1 MSEKVMDR
9 QGRWRNKTVAFRVS
23 PQEDEAI
30 ETAVRLSGLSKQDYI
45 IRRLLEKD
53 IVVQGNPKVYKALK
67 DEMKKILEE
76 LKRIENASEVNT
88 DLLEVITLVAET
100 MSGMNEDSDWTK
112 IDKKESP
119 NSGNCQDLR

>member
-67 DEMKKILEE
+67 DELKKFLEE

-88 DLLEVITLVAET
+88 DLMEVITLVAET
-100 MSGMNEDSDWTK
+100 MSGRKEDSDWTQ

>member
-67 DEMKKILEE
+67 DELKKILEE

-88 DLLEVITLVAET
+88 DLMEVITLVAET
-100 MSGMNEDSDWTK
+100 MSGRKEDSDWTQ

>member
-30 ETAVRLSGLSKQDYI
+30 ETVVRLSGLSKQDYI

-67 DEMKKILEE
+67 DELKKILEE

-88 DLLEVITLVAET
+88 DLMEVITLVAET
-100 MSGMNEDSDWTK
+100 MSGRKEDSDWTQ

>member
-53 IVVQGNPKVYKALK
+53 IVVQGNPKVYTALK
-67 DEMKKILEE
+67 DELKKILEE

-88 DLLEVITLVAET
+88 DLMEVITLVAET
-100 MSGMNEDSDWTK
+100 MSGRKEDSDWTQ

>member
-9 QGRWRNKTVAFRVS
+9 QGRWRNKTVTFRVS
-23 PQEDEAI
+23 PQEDETI

-100 MSGMNEDSDWTK
+100 MIGMNEDSDWTK

>member
-1 MSEKVMDR
+1 M
-9 QGRWRNKTVAFRVS
+9 VAFRVS

-30 ETAVRLSGLSKQDYI
+30 ETAVRVSGLSKQDYI

-67 DEMKKILEE
+67 DELKKILEE

-88 DLLEVITLVAET
+88 DLMEVITLVAET
-100 MSGMNEDSDWTK
+100 MSGMKEDSDWTQ

>member
-30 ETAVRLSGLSKQDYI
+30 ESAVRLSGLSKQDYI

-53 IVVQGNPKVYKALK
+53 IVVQENPKVYKALK

-76 LKRIENASEVNT
+76 LKRIENVSEANA

-100 MSGMNEDSDWTK
+100 MSGMKEDSDWTQ

>member
-9 QGRWRNKTVAFRVS
+9 QGRWRNKTVAFCVS
-23 PQEDEAI
+23 PQEDEAL
-30 ETAVRLSGLSKQDYI
+30 ETAVRLSGFSKQEYI
-45 IRRLLEKD
+45 IRRLQERD

-76 LKRIENASEVNT
+76 LYRIENISGVNT

-100 MSGMNEDSDWTK
+100 IGGMKEDSDWRQ

>member
-9 QGRWRNKTVAFRVS
+9 QGRWRNKMVAFRVS

-30 ETAVRLSGLSKQDYI
+30 ETAVRVSGLSKQDYI

-67 DEMKKILEE
+67 DELKKILEE

-88 DLLEVITLVAET
+88 DLMEVITLVAET
-100 MSGMNEDSDWTK
+100 MSGMKEDSDWTQ